1 MPRIKTSYYLLP
13 VIGLFFILSSC
24 EQSRVFDKNV
34 SLPKQGW
41 FYGEPKIFEVEILDT
56 AKSYNLYIN
65 IRHTDEYPYNN
76 LWLKLITTMPDG
88 TVRSNNVNV
97 EISAATGEWSGN
109 CVDGI
114 CYNVVLIQHNFSLPQ
129 KGKYQFT
136 LEQDMRM
143 NPIPYIMDIGI
154 RVEKFM

>member
-1 MPRIKTSYYLLP
+1 MSLNKHTYYLIP
-13 VIGLFFILSSC
+13 VIALLFILSGC
-24 EQSRVFDKNV
+24 EQSRVFDKNI

-41 FYGEPKIFEVEILDT
+41 FYDEAKTFEVEILDT

-65 IRHTDEYPYNN
+65 VRHTDEYPYNN
-76 LWLKLITTMPDG
+76 LWLKLTTTLPDG
-88 TVRSNNVNV
+88 SVRENNVNI
-97 EISAATGEWSGN
+97 ELSAATGEWSGN

-114 CYNVVLIQHNFSLPQ
+114 CYNSVLIQHNFSLPQ
-129 KGKYQFT
+129 KGKYVFS